1 MALRSASGAPILS
14 PMKDGKDNGT
24 RPAAVKPP
32 GKPAAIVKRGADL
45 GQTRPRAPRPPGKP
59 VAIVKKGIG

>member
-14 PMKDGKDNGT
+14 LMKDGKDNGK

-32 GKPAAIVKRGADL
+32 GKPAAIVKGGTDF
-45 GQTRPRAPRPPGKP
+45 GKVRPRTPRPTGKP